1 MRTGNRQKVK
11 RRPPVGTPRC
21 GVHSAGDAAEQ
32 RVLPVIMKSA
42 GWTPPA
48 TAGKLCGVPTNAREA
63 LRASAPRHS
72 FSPVEFK
79 AEDAV
84 EALLQTYSE
93 TGGIN
98 YLDVAAFLPSRAAVD
113 AICADLMSLM
123 FPGFRGE
130 ALVRSEDLPATTRTR
145 VKSLHTRLKAEI
157 CKSFGR
163 TRTPQDVE
171 AKAEEIL
178 TAFISQLPELRK
190 MIWKDIDAAYEGD
203 PAARSYEEIVL
214 AYPSL
219 EAIAIQRMAHLLY
232 EKELALIPRMMTEW
246 AHSRTGIDIHPG
258 AKIGPY
264 FFIDHGTGVVIGES
278 CEIGARVKLYH
289 GVTLG
294 ARSFQKDERGK
305 IKKGGKRH
313 PTVEDDVT
321 IYPNSTV
328 LGGETVIGARSTIGG
343 NVFLAHSV
351 PPDSLVYYE
360 EKQLQIVPKRK
371 RKAAGETAEFS
382 G

>member
-1 MRTGNRQKVK
+1 V
-11 RRPPVGTPRC
+11 
-21 GVHSAGDAAEQ
+21 AF
-32 RVLPVIMKSA
+32 KSE
-42 GWTPPA
+42 
-48 TAGKLCGVPTNAREA
+48 EA
-63 LRASAPRHS
+63 
-72 FSPVEFK
+72 VNE
-79 AEDAV
+79 
-84 EALLQTYSE
+84 LLQTYTE

-98 YLDVAAFLPSRAAVD
+98 YLDVAAILPSRAAVD
-113 AICADLMSLM
+113 SVCADLMSLM

-130 ALVRSEDLPATTRTR
+130 ALVHSEDLPQTTRTR
-145 VKSLHTRLKAEI
+145 MKAVHARLKAEI
-157 CKSFGR
+157 CKSFGHNH
-163 TRTPQDVE
+163 TAKDVE
-171 AKAEEIL
+171 TRAEEIL
-178 TAFISQLPELRK
+178 DAFLNELPALRK
-190 MIWKDIDAAYEGD
+190 LIWQDIDAAYEGD
-203 PAARSYEEIVL
+203 PAATSYEEIVL
-214 AYPSL
+214 AYPSI

-232 EKELALIPRMMTEW
+232 KKKLPLIPRMMTEW

-258 AKIGPY
+258 AKIGPH
-264 FFIDHGTGVVIGES
+264 FFIDHGTGVVIGET

-289 GVTLG
+289 VVTLG
-294 ARSFQKDERGK
+294 ARSFLKDDHGN

-343 NVFLAHSV
+343 NVFLVQSV

-371 RKAAGETAEFS
+371 RTKNNGSGFS

>member
-1 MRTGNRQKVK
+1 MPLARQRSPAHNRPRT
-11 RRPPVGTPRC
+11 P
-21 GVHSAGDAAEQ
+21 Q
-32 RVLPVIMKSA
+32 R
-42 GWTPPA
+42 
-48 TAGKLCGVPTNAREA
+48 GVPTAAIASSRAVAYSAGVDLTAR
-63 LRASAPRHS
+63 
-72 FSPVEFK
+72 
-79 AEDAV
+79 DAV
-84 EALLQTYSE
+84 DELLQTYSE

-98 YLDVAAFLPSRAAVD
+98 YLDVAAILPSKEAVD
-113 AICADLMSLM
+113 LVCADLMSLM

-130 ALVRSEDLPATTRTR
+130 PLVRSEDLPETTRR
-145 VKSLHTRLKAEI
+145 RMKSVQTRLKAEI
-157 CKSFGR
+157 CKSFGS

-171 AKAEEIL
+171 ARAEKIS

-214 AYPSL
+214 AYPAL

-232 EKELALIPRMMTEW
+232 DKELPLIPRMMTEW

-258 AKIGPY
+258 AKIGSH
-264 FFIDHGTGVVIGES
+264 FFIDHGTGVVIGET
-278 CEIGARVKLYH
+278 CEIGSRVKLYH
-289 GVTLG
+289 VVTLG

-343 NVFLAHSV
+343 NVFLMQSV

-360 EKQLQIVPKRK
+360 ETQLRIVPKR
-371 RKAAGETAEFS
+371 RKTTDRSNGFT